1 MQLSDKK
8 CVSGILLA
16 TLSSWKNLFLFPE
29 YTVYVK
35 TGTQDFSGTDAN
47 VWIKIH
53 GQNGVTGEKKLV
65 NGRNAFEQGK

>member
-1 MQLSDKK
+1 
-8 CVSGILLA
+8 
-16 TLSSWKNLFLFPE
+16 
-29 YTVYVK
+29 VYVK